1 MISLLVG
8 QSDCARATNSV
19 KSGENNMSKFIKK
32 SVAVSNWT
40 PPKRIKPL
48 SVIWSVSDFIKFAP
62 LIDTDPIGQRPPVEE
77 NPVGDMKPS
86 KAQAIINSIFKGS
99 DIGEVKLADIRHDGG
114 KFHFE
119 SIDGGNRKRALIAF
133 VNGSFPTHKSS
144 VLGQKFYGEL
154 TNEQREF
161 FLEYTFRV
169 AVYENLTAAEKG
181 QLFRDTNTVTEVNHQ
196 EMLNSYGNIPIAN
209 AIRSLARHV
218 RGCNDNPH
226 ELFECSVNRQTG
238 KLSYRNIAF
247 DNLRLRIDELVARI
261 FCIVYNGNGGLTSAA
276 PSELREMY
284 EDPELNEVAVKQ
296 LQKRVE
302 EVLNFVLQIA
312 KSRKYYLKNPITN
325 KEIVLLYRLYFHYNE
340 QYGKWKVVDP
350 DLFLKKFKYAMDK
363 FDKKS
368 PSKYAQGTFVLDKKN
383 NGEDGSARLICEA
396 FNSYLGE
403 HKMITKA
410 RQTIEWINHY
420 FDPFADESAIVMD
433 KKRVFNQEEIESAL
447 IRQMFKDP
455 ITGKELTMH
464 EATGGHIVA
473 HSKGGK
479 TVRDNLIV
487 LDKKDNSES
496 GSQNANEY
504 VEFKKNKLT

>member
-1 MISLLVG
+1 MCS
-8 QSDCARATNSV
+8 SD
-19 KSGENNMSKFIKK
+19 
-32 SVAVSNWT
+32 
-40 PPKRIKPL
+40 L
-48 SVIWSVSDFIKFAP
+48 
-62 LIDTDPIGQRPPVEE
+62 
-77 NPVGDMKPS
+77 
-86 KAQAIINSIFKGS
+86 
-99 DIGEVKLADIRHDGG
+99 
-114 KFHFE
+114 
-119 SIDGGNRKRALIAF
+119 
-133 VNGSFPTHKSS
+133 
-144 VLGQKFYGEL
+144 
-154 TNEQREF
+154 
-161 FLEYTFRV
+161 
-169 AVYENLTAAEKG
+169 
-181 QLFRDTNTVTEVNHQ
+181 
-196 EMLNSYGNIPIAN
+196 
-209 AIRSLARHV
+209 
-218 RGCNDNPH
+218 
-226 ELFECSVNRQTG
+226 
-238 KLSYRNIAF
+238 
-247 DNLRLRIDELVARI
+247 
-261 FCIVYNGNGGLTSAA
+261 
-276 PSELREMY
+276 
-284 EDPELNEVAVKQ
+284 
-296 LQKRVE
+296 
-302 EVLNFVLQIA
+302 
-312 KSRKYYLKNPITN
+312 
-325 KEIVLLYRLYFHYNE
+325 YNE
-340 QYGKWKVVDP
+340 TYGKWKVVDP

-363 FDKKS
+363 FDKKN

-464 EATGGHIVA
+464 DAAGGHIVA